1 MTKQYLDM
9 LIESLQKK
17 KQLLDDISG
26 LCDKQSELVKQEE
39 LDADLFDQLFD
50 QKGDMIAQ
58 LDLLDNGFD
67 SVFDRVKQ
75 ELATPEQKAVYAN
88 EIRMLQD
95 LIRQVTDLSM
105 RIQTSEE
112 RNKAA
117 VESYFAK
124 QRAGIKQGREGS
136 SVAMNYYL
144 NMKNRQI
151 VPPHFYDTKN

>member
-1 MTKQYLDM
+1 MTKQYVDM

-17 KQLLDDISG
+17 KQLLDQIAS
-26 LCDKQSELVKQEE
+26 LCKKQSELVKQDE
-39 LDADLFDQLFD
+39 LDVEAFDKLFD

-58 LDLLDNGFD
+58 LDLLDEGFD

-75 ELATPEQKAVYAN
+75 DLATDEQRSAYTN
-88 EIRMLQD
+88 EIRTMQN
-95 LIRQVTDLSM
+95 LIRQITDLSM

-117 VESYFAK
+117 IDLYFAK